1 MGLGMDMVMERPK
14 GLGYARSKWHDR
26 RDADVRF

>member
-14 GLGYARSKWHDR
+14 VLAMIGINDMRGGMQK
-26 RDADVRF
+26 